1 MVETI
6 IGSILSAALLGGAN
20 ALTAQGQAEQEAE
33 REERA
38 IGRQLASEGLKTGLS
53 GIESAQG
60 IRSSAFQDLMNTYKG
75 MVE

>member
-1 MVETI
+1 MIETI
-6 IGSILSAALLGGAN
+6 IGSVIGAALLGGAN

-38 IGRQLASEGLKTGLS
+38 IGRQLAAEGLKTGLS
-53 GIESAQG
+53 GIESARG